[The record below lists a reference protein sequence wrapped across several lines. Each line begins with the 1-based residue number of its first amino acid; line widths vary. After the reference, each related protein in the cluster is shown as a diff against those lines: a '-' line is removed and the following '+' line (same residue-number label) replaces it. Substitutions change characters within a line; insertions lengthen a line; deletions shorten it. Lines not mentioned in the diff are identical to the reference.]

1 MSQNAPEALDYSLPA
16 EIDMQV
22 RENLPDLFSGRYKS
36 VLYVGANHLRQ
47 HFLADFVS
55 VYDRVVVLEIFPENV
70 AHLRKKFKGKNTH
83 IIHGDVR
90 DAAGLTSGRFDVC
103 FFWHGPEHL
112 GRDEVGTV
120 LRMLESITD
129 SLVVLGMPYG
139 NYPQGSEYGNDCE
152 THLWDIYPADME
164 KLEYLT
170 HTIGDADDTLSN
182 MVAWKRMD
190 HGS

>member
-1 MSQNAPEALDYSLPA
+1 MAWIIAREQQL
-16 EIDMQV
+16 
-22 RENLPDLFSGRYKS
+22 RENLPDLFSGAYKS
-36 VLYVGANHLRQ
+36 VLYVGANQRRQ

-55 VYDRVVVLEIFPENV
+55 GYDRVVVLEIFPENV
-70 AHLRKKFKGKNTH
+70 AHLKKNYTDKNTS

-90 DAAGLTSGRFDVC
+90 DAASLTSGRFDVC

-139 NYPQGSEYGNDCE
+139 NYPQGAEYGNEYE
-152 THLWDIYPADME
+152 THQWDVYPKDME
-164 KLEYLT
+164 GLGY
-170 HTIGDADDTLSN
+170 HARTIGEANSN
-182 MVAWKRMD
+182 QANMMAWKRLD
-190 HGS
+190 GQQ

>member
-1 MSQNAPEALDYSLPA
+1 MSQDVPKALDYSLPA

-22 RENLPDLFSGRYKS
+22 RENLSDLFSGTYKS

-47 HFLADFVS
+47 HFLSEFVS
-55 VYDRVVVLEIFPENV
+55 GYDRVVVLEIFPRNV
-70 AHLRKKFKGKNTH
+70 AHLKKNYTDKNTS

-139 NYPQGSEYGNDCE
+139 NYPQGAEYGNKYE
-152 THLWDIYPADME
+152 THLWDVYPADME
-164 KLEYLT
+164 RLGYLT
-170 HTIGDADDTLSN
+170 HTIGDANDTLSN
-182 MVAWKRMD
+182 MMAWKRMD
-190 HGS
+190 DGQ